1 MQKLSREAALAK
13 SKSKDQLIPWD
24 VADYLRTPHEMALYL
39 EATFDEFG
47 NEARAVIRALGGIA
61 RAQGMT
67 SVARRSGLGRESLY
81 KALSGEGNPSFNT
94 VLRVLDALGLRLTA
108 VVREPA
114 PAVKRA
120 TGARAVRKRPVRKRG
135 K

>member
-24 VADYLRTPHEMALYL
+24 VADHLRTPYEMALYL

-47 NEARAVIRALGGIA
+47 NDARAVIRALGGIA

-81 KALSGEGNPSFNT
+81 KALSGEGNPSFDT

-114 PAVKRA
+114 SAAKRA

>member
-1 MQKLSREAALAK
+1 MPSHSREVSPTA
-13 SKSKDQLIPWD
+13 SKSRHKLLRYD
-24 VADYLRTPHEMALYL
+24 VADYLKSPYEMALYL

-47 NEARAVIRALGGIA
+47 NDARAVIRALGGIG

-67 SVARRSGLGRESLY
+67 SVAGRSGLGRESLY
-81 KALSGEGNPSFNT
+81 MALSGEGNRSFDT

-114 PAVKRA
+114 PGDAPAPK
-120 TGARAVRKRPVRKRG
+120 TRAVRERPLRKRG

>member
-1 MQKLSREAALAK
+1 MQKLSREAALAI
-13 SKSKDQLIPWD
+13 SKSKGKLIRWD
-24 VADYLRTPHEMALYL
+24 VADHLRTPYEMSLYL
-39 EATFDEFG
+39 EATFEEFG
-47 NEARAVIRALGGIA
+47 HDGPAIVRALGGIA

-67 SVARRSGLGRESLY
+67 AVARRTRLGRESLY
-81 KALSGEGNPSFNT
+81 KALSGEGNPSFDT

-114 PAVKRA
+114 AAVTRA
-120 TGARAVRKRPVRKRG
+120 PGARAVRKRPVRKRG

>member
-1 MQKLSREAALAK
+1 MRY
-13 SKSKDQLIPWD
+13 D
-24 VADYLRTPHEMALYL
+24 VADYLTSPYEMALYL

-47 NEARAVIRALGGIA
+47 NDARAVIRALGGIA

-81 KALSGEGNPSFNT
+81 KALSGEGNPSFDT

-114 PAVKRA
+114 SAVARA
-120 TGARAVRKRPVRKRG
+120 PGARAVRKRPAKKRG